1 MSALTPTQA
10 AGTGTGTSGTRA
22 VPVPGV
28 TFPRVLFMEWTK
40 LWSLRSTR
48 WVLVVSFIAMAAPG
62 PIIAAVQMARWAHLS
77 AHDKATFFSIDTGV
91 GGWHIAQLGIGVLG
105 VLIISGEYS
114 TGMIRSTLMAVP
126 RRLPVLA
133 AKVLVYAAITFVL
146 MTVATLISYLVT
158 QAIVTEHHIQHG
170 LGAPQALRVVIGNIL
185 FLTVL
190 GTMCV
195 GLGTWVRNSAGGIAA
210 FVGLLFVLSG
220 LIDILPTSVG
230 NSVMPYLPLNAGTGV
245 ATYHFDN
252 SHHLSPWG
260 GFALF
265 CGYTAI
271 ILVGAA
277 ITLLRRDA

>member
-1 MSALTPTQA
+1 MSALTGTEAPR
-10 AGTGTGTSGTRA
+10 AGRVA
-22 VPVPGV
+22 VPGV
-28 TFPRVLFMEWTK
+28 SFPRVMRSEWTK

-48 WVLVVSFIAMAAPG
+48 WVLLVSFIAMAAPG
-62 PIIAAVQMARWAHLS
+62 PIISAVQMGRWAHLTL
-77 AHDKATFFSIDTGV
+77 HDRATFDSIDAGV
-91 GGWHIAQLGIGVLG
+91 GGWHLAQLGIGVLG

-114 TGMIRSTLMAVP
+114 TGMIRSSLMAVP

-133 AKVLVYAAITFVL
+133 AKVLVYFGVCLVL
-146 MTVATLISYLVT
+146 MAVATAISYFVT

-170 LGAPQALRVVIGNIL
+170 IGAPGALRVFVGNIL

-195 GLGTWVRNSAGGIAA
+195 GLGCWVRNSAGGIAA
-210 FVGLLFVLSG
+210 FVGLIFVLSG
-220 LIDILPTSVG
+220 IVDILPSNLG
-230 NSVMPYLPLNAGTGV
+230 NAINPYLPLNAGTSV
-245 ATYHFDN
+245 ATYRFDN

-265 CGYTAI
+265 CGYTVF
-271 ILVGAA
+271 ILVGAS

>member
-1 MSALTPTQA
+1 MSAVAPAQA
-10 AGTGTGTSGTRA
+10 AGGRA

-48 WVLVVSFIAMAAPG
+48 WVLAVSFIAMAAPG
-62 PIIAAVQMARWAHLS
+62 PIISAVQMARWAHLS
-77 AHDKATFFSIDTGV
+77 AQDKATFYSIDAGV
-91 GGWHIAQLGIGVLG
+91 GGWHLSQLGIGVLG

-133 AKVLVYAAITFVL
+133 AKVLVYFAITFVL
-146 MTVATLISYLVT
+146 MAVATLISYL
-158 QAIVTEHHIQHG
+158 HG
-170 LGAPQALRVVIGNIL
+170 LGAPQALRVVVGNIL

-230 NSVMPYLPLNAGTGV
+230 NAVMPYLPLNAGTGV

-277 ITLLRRDA
+277 ITLMRRDA

>member
-1 MSALTPTQA
+1 MSAVSPLDTARRPRSVVA
-10 AGTGTGTSGTRA
+10 
-22 VPVPGV
+22 VPGV
-28 TFPRVLFMEWTK
+28 TFPRVAFAEWTK

-48 WVLVVSFIAMAAPG
+48 WVLLVSFIAMAAPG
-62 PIIAAVQMARWAHLS
+62 PIIAAVEMARWPNLGAADRAS
-77 AHDKATFFSIDTGV
+77 FFPIDTGV
-91 GGWHIAQLGIGVLG
+91 GGWHVAQLGIGVLG

-114 TGMIRSTLMAVP
+114 TGMIRSSLMAVP
-126 RRLPVLA
+126 RRMPVLA
-133 AKVLVYAAITFVL
+133 AKVLVYAGITFVL
-146 MTVATLISYLVT
+146 MAVATLISYFVT
-158 QAIVTEHHIQHG
+158 QAIVSEHHLQHG
-170 LGAPQALRVVIGNIL
+170 IGYPGALRVVIGNIL

-230 NSVMPYLPLNAGTGV
+230 NSVSPYLPLNAGTAV
-245 ATYHFDN
+245 ATFHFDN

-265 CGYTAI
+265 CGYTLI
-271 ILVGAA
+271 ILVGASV
-277 ITLLRRDA
+277 TLLRRDA

>member
-1 MSALTPTQA
+1 MSAVAPTSA
-10 AGTGTGTSGTRA
+10 PRRSA
-22 VPVPGV
+22 VAVPGV
-28 TFPRVLFMEWTK
+28 TFPRVLFGEWTK

-48 WVLVVSFIAMAAPG
+48 WVLVASFIAMAAPG
-62 PIIAAVQMARWAHLS
+62 PIIAVVEMARWPHLS
-77 AHDKATFFSIDTGV
+77 AANRATFFSIDTGV
-91 GGWHIAQLGIGVLG
+91 GGWHLAQLGIGVLG
-105 VLIISGEYS
+105 VLIMSGEYS
-114 TGMIRSTLMAVP
+114 TGMIRSSLMAVP

-146 MTVATLISYLVT
+146 MLIATAISYFVT
-158 QAIVTEHHIQHG
+158 MAIVSEHHLQHSIG
-170 LGAPQALRVVIGNIL
+170 FPGALRVFAGNVL

-220 LIDILPTSVG
+220 LIDILPTSLG
-230 NSVMPYLPLNAGTGV
+230 NAVMPYLPLNAGTGV
-245 ATYHFDN
+245 ATFHFEN

-265 CGYTAI
+265 CGYTLI
-271 ILVGAA
+271 ILVGAS

>member
-1 MSALTPTQA
+1 MSAVAPLDAPQR
-10 AGTGTGTSGTRA
+10 RA
-22 VPVPGV
+22 VAVPGV
-28 TFPRVLFMEWTK
+28 TFPRVLFGEWTK

-48 WVLVVSFIAMAAPG
+48 WVLAVSFIAMAAPG
-62 PIIAAVQMARWAHLS
+62 PIIAAVEMARWPHLS
-77 AHDKATFFSIDTGV
+77 AHNRATFFSIDTGV

-114 TGMIRSTLMAVP
+114 TGMIRSSLMAVP

-133 AKVLVYAAITFVL
+133 AKVLLYAVTTFVL
-146 MTVATLISYLVT
+146 MLIATAISYFVT
-158 QAIVTEHHIQHG
+158 MAIVSEHHLQHG
-170 LGAPQALRVVIGNIL
+170 IGYPGALRVFAGNVL

-190 GTMCV
+190 GIMCV

-220 LIDILPTSVG
+220 LVDILPVSVG
-230 NSVMPYLPLNAGTGV
+230 NSVMGYLPLNAGTGV
-245 ATYHFDN
+245 ATYHFEN

-265 CGYTAI
+265 CGYTLV
-271 ILVGAA
+271 ILVGAT

>member
-1 MSALTPTQA
+1 MSALSPTEPFA
-10 AGTGTGTSGTRA
+10 RGEVA
-22 VPVPGV
+22 VPGV
-28 TFPRVLFMEWTK
+28 TFRRVVRSEWTK

-48 WVLVVSFIAMAAPG
+48 WVLLVSFIAMAAPG
-62 PIIAAVQMARWAHLS
+62 PIISAVQMARWAHLTLQ
-77 AHDKATFFSIDTGV
+77 DRATFDSIDAGV
-91 GGWHIAQLGIGVLG
+91 GGWHLAQLGIGVLG

-114 TGMIRSTLMAVP
+114 TGMIRSSLMAVP

-133 AKVLVYAAITFVL
+133 AKVLVYAAVTAAL
-146 MTVATLISYLVT
+146 MLVATCISFFVT

-170 LGAPQALRVVIGNIL
+170 IGDPGALRVVIGNVL

-195 GLGTWVRNSAGGIAA
+195 GLGAWVRNSAGGIAA
-210 FVGLLFVLSG
+210 FVGLIFVLSG
-220 LIDILPTSVG
+220 IVDILPTSIG
-230 NSVMPYLPLNAGTGV
+230 NAVMPYLPLNAGTGV

-265 CGYTAI
+265 CGYTAVV
-271 ILVGAA
+271 LLGAA
-277 ITLLRRDA
+277 ITLMRRDA